1 MRIYLPLLH
10 PPRLSVFLFKT
21 ESIKIMSDHDYSCPI
36 PAEFHS
42 FSTKSP
48 FARCIECECDLTDM
62 DYLIEKAIKKY
73 PGFTAYDVVFEYAIC
88 ITCAIK
94 MRNSM
99 SEASMKSL
107 SEYMEKNIN
116 HQQREKMEQFFPDR
130 MDKFT
135 EQCLVSGIR
144 KNDTDEYQIFAHCR
158 GNQLMPDA
166 MPYMIS
172 GKIMEEMQSVLSKE
186 TLGEMDDFLG
196 RHFGPPA
203 LEKDLPYR
211 RTILV

>member
-1 MRIYLPLLH
+1 
-10 PPRLSVFLFKT
+10 
-21 ESIKIMSDHDYSCPI
+21 MSDHNHNCPI

-42 FSTKSP
+42 FSNNGP
-48 FARCIECECDLTDM
+48 FVQCIECDCTLNDK

-73 PGFTAYDVVFEYAIC
+73 PGFKAFDVVFEYAIC
-88 ITCAIK
+88 MACAEK

-99 SEASMKSL
+99 SEASLQSL
-107 SEYMEKNIN
+107 NKYMENNID
-116 HQQREKMEQFFPDR
+116 QQRRQRMAQFFPDR
-130 MDKFT
+130 AEKWT
-135 EQCLVSGIR
+135 EQCLVSGTM

-158 GNQLMPDA
+158 GNQLLSDS

-186 TLGEMDDFLG
+186 TRDEMDDFIG
-196 RHFGPPA
+196 KHFGPPS